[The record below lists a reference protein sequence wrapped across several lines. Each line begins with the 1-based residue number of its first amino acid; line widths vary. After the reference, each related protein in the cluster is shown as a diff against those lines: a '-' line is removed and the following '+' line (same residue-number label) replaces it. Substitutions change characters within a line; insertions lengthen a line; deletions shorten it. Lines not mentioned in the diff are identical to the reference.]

1 MRVWRIYQA
10 HYADQ
15 LEGLGGIYVEGRWH
29 FKGFRIVYTSSTVAL
44 ASLEVL
50 ANASIEE
57 IPDDLRLLEIDLPDP
72 VSVEVCD
79 PTKLCANWHDFN
91 PYPHETQEFGTR
103 WLEECRTAVLMV
115 PSAVVPDIARESN
128 YLINPAHPEAAEIH
142 ILSDNPFSF
151 DPRVVDE
158 NNHP

>member
-10 HYADQ
+10 HFGDQ

-29 FKGFRIVYTSSTVAL
+29 LKGNRIVYTSSSVAL

-50 ANASIEE
+50 ANAGIEE
-57 IPDDLRLLEIDLPDP
+57 IPDDLRLLEIDIPDP

-79 PTKLCANWHDFN
+79 PTKLCTNWHGFN

-115 PSAVVPDIARESN
+115 PSAVVPDIAREYN
-128 YLINPAHPEAAEIH
+128 YLINPVHPEVAGIH
-142 ILSDNPFSF
+142 ILSDSSFSF
-151 DPRVVDE
+151 DSRIVND
-158 NNHP
+158 NGHS

>member
-10 HYADQ
+10 HYGDQ

-29 FKGFRIVYTSSTVAL
+29 FKGNRIVYTSSSVAL
-44 ASLEVL
+44 ASLEIL
-50 ANASIEE
+50 ANAGIEE
-57 IPDDLRLLEIDLPDP
+57 IPDDLRLLEIDLPDL

-79 PTKLCANWHDFN
+79 PTRLCTNWHDAN
-91 PYPHETQEFGTR
+91 PYPPETQEFGTR
-103 WLEECRTAVLMV
+103 WLEECRTAVLRV

-128 YLINPAHPEAAEIH
+128 YLINPTHPEAARIR
-142 ILSDNPFSF
+142 ILSDSPFSF